1 MPSNVRRWLK
11 GIGVAGKRD
20 DIITLGHGGGG
31 RLMHDLIVDELL
43 VVSDVMTEEDLE
55 DAALIDDDRLV
66 ISTDGF
72 TVQPLFFPGGDIG
85 KLAACGT
92 INDVAMRG
100 ARVRWMSVAMIITE
114 GFALDDLRRIIRSM
128 RAACEAD
135 GVHVVTGDTK
145 VVERSAA
152 DGIFI
157 TTTGVGERFAEP
169 APSATSARPG
179 DRVVVSGTLGDH
191 GICVLAAREELSLRQ
206 AIESDCASL
215 LSLTEAIIDVGGDAV
230 HCLRDMTRG
239 GMSAALNEIA
249 LASEVSIEI
258 EEGTIPVRGEVQ
270 GACELLGMSPL
281 EIANEG
287 KLVAICA
294 PEVTD
299 RLLEALRSHPHGAE
313 ATIVGEVGDGPAG
326 RVIARTPLGTTR
338 LVDLPA
344 GELLPRIC

>member
-1 MPSNVRRWLK
+1 MPTPN
-11 GIGVAGKRD
+11 

-31 RLMHDLIVDELL
+31 RLMHELIVNEMLAA
-43 VVSDVMTEEDLE
+43 SDVMSETDLE
-55 DAALIDDDRLV
+55 DAALIDDGRLA

-100 ARVRWMSVAMIITE
+100 ARPRWLSVAMIVQE
-114 GFALDDLRRIIRSM
+114 GFALEDLREIVRSIRK
-128 RAACEAD
+128 ACDAD

-145 VVERSAA
+145 VVGRSAA

-169 APSATSARPG
+169 APSATAARPG
-179 DRVVVSGTLGDH
+179 DRVIVNGTLGDH
-191 GICVLAAREELSLRQ
+191 GICILAAREELALGGSE
-206 AIESDCASL
+206 IESDCASL
-215 LSLTEAIIDVGGDAV
+215 LTLTEAMIEAGGV
-230 HCLRDMTRG
+230 RTLRDMTRG

-249 LASEVSIEI
+249 LSSQVAIEI
-258 EEGTIPVRGEVQ
+258 DEVAVPVRREVQ
-270 GACELLGMSPL
+270 GACELLGMSPF

-287 KLVAICA
+287 KLLAVVAQ
-294 PEVTD
+294 
-299 RLLEALRSHPHGAE
+299 EAADDVLAAMHAHELGAE
-313 ATIVGEVGDGPAG
+313 AAIIGTVGDGKPG
-326 RVIARTPLGTTR
+326 RVSARTPLGTSR
-338 LVDLPA
+338 LIDLPP